1 MKRLLM
7 VLALSLPIVAM
18 GPAAQASTVT
28 VADFAFSPGSIK
40 VAQGGSVAW
49 HNNGPSTHTSTQ
61 NAGLWATGHIAPGTS
76 SSSVVFAA
84 AGSYAY
90 HCSIH
95 TFMKGS
101 VRVPILVSPSTG
113 NTSTKFVIRVA
124 SVAVAGFTYD
134 VERRVGTG
142 HWRLWKTG
150 LTKRAVAFRGSAGTD
165 SFRSRE
171 VRTAGGAKS
180 GWSPA
185 AKITIA

>member
-1 MKRLLM
+1 MKRLLL
-7 VLALSLPIVAM
+7 VLALSLPIVVL
-18 GPAAQASTVT
+18 GPPAGASAVT
-28 VADFAFSPGSIK
+28 VADFAFSPGTLTIS
-40 VAQGGSVAW
+40 QGGSITW

-61 NAGLWATGHIAPGTS
+61 NAGLWATGHIAPGSNS
-76 SSSVVFAA
+76 SAVVFAA

-90 HCSIH
+90 HCSVH

-134 VERRVGTG
+134 VERRVGAG
-142 HWRLWKTG
+142 PWKLFKTG

-171 VRTAGGAKS
+171 VRTAGGARS

-185 AKITIA
+185 AKITIS